1 MTPCIFPLQKVK
13 DINKTSSGVLEK
25 WPMRLNALPPR
36 IKNENDN
43 GFTLKVYNEDNKIW
57 KKRVSYYSVML
68 KSLSYGGYR
77 NVMDMN
83 AGFGRFAA
91 AMRKYQVWVMN
102 VVPFDAKSNNL
113 GIIYERGL
121 IGTYMDWCDITDII
135 LEMHR
140 ILRREGTV
148 IIRDFKD
155 IILKVKEITDRMIW
169 EGGTLVKDD
178 DHNGSSQEMIMIFN
192 NTN

>member
-1 MTPCIFPLQKVK
+1 MFIFKLQMYELFNRYTKMTPCIFPLQKVK

-121 IGTYMDWCDITDII
+121 IGTYMDWYII
-135 LEMHR
+135 YHSFSFLFF
-140 ILRREGTV
+140 L
-148 IIRDFKD
+148 F
-155 IILKVKEITDRMIW
+155 
-169 EGGTLVKDD
+169 
-178 DHNGSSQEMIMIFN
+178 
-192 NTN
+192 